1 MRRKIFRGVVVL
13 AVLGLAFLGWA
24 VWMSGILHRSA
35 PESRQVASSVPSA
48 AAVASQKAWAEPRF
62 ASIIARGEYLARA
75 GDCVACHTM
84 RGGAPY
90 AGGLA
95 TPTPFGLLYSP
106 NITPDKQYGIGNW
119 TEDEFWRAMH
129 DGIAPS
135 NKLLYPVFP
144 FTHFTKISRP
154 DVDAIFAYL
163 RSLPPAAQPNHPNE
177 MPFPFNQRSTLVF
190 WRALFFRAGEFKP
203 DPKQSPEWNR
213 GAYLVEGLGHCGM
226 CHSSFNALG
235 ATDKNAQLAGGL
247 IPIQRWYAPAL
258 NSGAEV
264 GLGDWTNDEL
274 AQFLKTGVSVRG
286 ATYGPMSD
294 VVFHSMQYLSEP
306 DLQAIATYLRAQPAL
321 VSPGDVQ
328 KIEVSPQLA
337 AELAQQGRQI
347 YVNHCAE
354 CHQLNGRGVGEQ
366 YPPLAGNPSIAMQP
380 GTNAIRMV
388 LLGGFQPGTKGNL
401 RPYSMPPFA
410 QMLNDHDVAAVVTYI
425 RQAWGNNAPAV
436 SPSVVTRFRQVPE

>member
-62 ASIIARGEYLARA
+62 ASVIARGEYLARA

-129 DGIAPS
+129 DGIAPG

-226 CHSSFNALG
+226 CHSSFNAL
-235 ATDKNAQLAGGL
+235 
-247 IPIQRWYAPAL
+247 
-258 NSGAEV
+258 
-264 GLGDWTNDEL
+264 
-274 AQFLKTGVSVRG
+274 
-286 ATYGPMSD
+286 
-294 VVFHSMQYLSEP
+294 
-306 DLQAIATYLRAQPAL
+306 
-321 VSPGDVQ
+321 
-328 KIEVSPQLA
+328 
-337 AELAQQGRQI
+337 
-347 YVNHCAE
+347 
-354 CHQLNGRGVGEQ
+354 
-366 YPPLAGNPSIAMQP
+366 
-380 GTNAIRMV
+380 
-388 LLGGFQPGTKGNL
+388 
-401 RPYSMPPFA
+401 
-410 QMLNDHDVAAVVTYI
+410 
-425 RQAWGNNAPAV
+425 
-436 SPSVVTRFRQVPE
+436 

>member
-1 MRRKIFRGVVVL
+1 MRRKIFHGIVVL

-24 VWMSGILHRSA
+24 IWMSGILHRSA
-35 PESRQVASSVPSA
+35 AESKQVARSVPSA
-48 AAVASQKAWAEPRF
+48 AAVATRKAWAEPQF
-62 ASIIARGEYLARA
+62 ASVIARGEYLARV

-84 RGGAPY
+84 RGGKPY

-119 TEDEFWRAMH
+119 TEDDFWRAMH
-129 DGIAPS
+129 DGIAPG

-144 FTHFTKISRP
+144 FTHFTKVSRP

-177 MPFPFNQRSTLVF
+177 MPFPYNQRSSLVF

-203 DPKQSPEWNR
+203 NPGKSPEWNR

-264 GLGDWTNDEL
+264 GLGNWTNDEL

-286 ATYGPMSD
+286 QPTDRCRTWCFTACNTSRMRICRLSPPICAHSPFWYRQATCKRSRFRRSSPWNWRSKAGRFISTTAPS
-294 VVFHSMQYLSEP
+294 VTNSTGAALASSIHHLP
-306 DLQAIATYLRAQPAL
+306 ATLRSRCSPA
-321 VSPGDVQ
+321 P
-328 KIEVSPQLA
+328 
-337 AELAQQGRQI
+337 
-347 YVNHCAE
+347 
-354 CHQLNGRGVGEQ
+354 
-366 YPPLAGNPSIAMQP
+366 
-380 GTNAIRMV
+380 T
-388 LLGGFQPGTKGNL
+388 
-401 RPYSMPPFA
+401 PFA
-410 QMLNDHDVAAVVTYI
+410 
-425 RQAWGNNAPAV
+425 WCCWAV
-436 SPSVVTRFRQVPE
+436 SSPAPKATHARIRCRRSPSC